1 MVSALKMATASMV
14 RNHRCWFSFSAK
26 ETSIG
31 NTIEP
36 QPITPR
42 PATLVKEASAPRCL
56 LSRVETGIMVELA
69 VL

>member
-1 MVSALKMATASMV
+1 MVSALKMAMASMV
-14 RNHRCWFSFSAK
+14 RNHRCWSSFSAK